1 MSNPQRIH
9 RQTLKGVVLG
19 VSISAD
25 DETTRLGFGE
35 EQVSATTRRISDAVL
50 GMGGGLVFG
59 HDWRPGGVMEEVLNI
74 AMDRR
79 GAGDEKYP
87 ALRSFVPWPDHPAL
101 SEEQRKRLSGYL
113 QVREAGLPGPLQQKA
128 DPQPFATSD
137 EGRYLRARGLTHL
150 REQLTVAAT
159 ARLCMGGRQT
169 GSSGLYPGIL
179 EEALL
184 ALQKQPLYVTALF
197 GGATARLVEA
207 IELPDRT
214 PSPAGFAPT
223 RDDVAAAVQKL
234 RKSWE
239 PDHFEVE
246 PDPEAIWQ
254 AFNKTSVTDLARS
267 NGLSEDENRALF
279 HAQSI
284 QEALHLVLRG
294 LVRLQVNP

>member
-1 MSNPQRIH
+1 
-9 RQTLKGVVLG
+9 LLG

-25 DETTRLGFGE
+25 NETARLGFGE
-35 EQVSATTRRISDAVL
+35 EQVNATTRRISDAVL

-59 HDWRPGGVMEEVLNI
+59 HDWRPGGVMEQVLNI

-79 GAGDEKYP
+79 GVGDEKHP
-87 ALRSFVPWPDHPAL
+87 VLHNFVPWPDHPAL
-101 SEEQRKRLSGYL
+101 SEDQRKRLRGHL
-113 QVREAGLPGPLQQKA
+113 QIWEAGLPVPLRQKA
-128 DPQPFATSD
+128 DPQPPASSA
-137 EGRYLRARGLTHL
+137 EGLYLRARALTHL
-150 REQLTVAAT
+150 REQLTATAT
-159 ARLCMGGRQT
+159 ARLCMGGRQA

-184 ALQKQPLYVTALF
+184 ALQAKQPLYVTALF

-223 RDDVAAAVQKL
+223 RDDVAVAVKEL

-239 PDHFEVE
+239 PDHPEVE
-246 PDPEAIWQ
+246 PNPDAIWQ
-254 AFNKTSVTDLARS
+254 AFNKTSVVDLARG
-267 NGLSEDENRALF
+267 NGLSEGENRALF